1 MWEKKSFCKIKEI
14 VTKSL
19 TKISN
24 RVIYQLKSAGRKLN
38 DIFSH
43 TISRVK
49 EFAWNSSECSGTGG
63 QNFSFDL
70 LS

>member
-49 EFAWNSSECSGTGG
+49 EFA
-63 QNFSFDL
+63 
-70 LS
+70 